1 MLEEARRCGVYA
13 SFVQIGVDTGRFQPV
28 SPTQKLELRRKY
40 GLPTDQPVALHVGHA
55 RPLRGFD
62 WFVNVGANVARV
74 VVIGKSLG
82 SDQQVV
88 KALRNAGVHVIDQ
101 YLAEVQEM
109 YQLSDVYLFP
119 VRDEQAAIG
128 IPLSVLEA
136 MSCNLPVVTTRFGG
150 LPQMLLRG
158 SGLFF
163 AEHEAEFHFNSSTA
177 LRMAQSSIETRAQV
191 LPFSW
196 NAMADAILRAATDL

>member
-1 MLEEARRCGVYA
+1 
-13 SFVQIGVDTGRFQPV
+13 
-28 SPTQKLELRRKY
+28 
-40 GLPTDQPVALHVGHA
+40 
-55 RPLRGFD
+55 
-62 WFVNVGANVARV
+62 
-74 VVIGKSLG
+74 
-82 SDQQVV
+82 
-88 KALRNAGVHVIDQ
+88 
-101 YLAEVQEM
+101 
-109 YQLSDVYLFP
+109 
-119 VRDEQAAIG
+119 VRDEQAAVG

-163 AEHEAEFHFNSSTA
+163 AEHEAEFHFNTSTA
-177 LRMAQSSIETRAQV
+177 LRMAQSSIKTRAQV